1 MFNKTKY
8 KLFLKKIAVAFLNA
22 ENINKHYEYI
32 LKNIIETPSKYLLNL
47 TLFRLNIYNFPE
59 IELIE
64 NTKNLENL
72 QNMKESHFNLPHFL
86 LNTFYNYKELKF
98 FKLFLLILIKAQYT
112 TFLFKPYYQSH
123 RVGSG
128 HELVISEDNLIN
140 YIIKIISYDD
150 SLKTI
155 INKNLNKIIE
165 YNIKSLS
172 RSSSL
177 SSSLSSSSYDN
188 LFFKIDYF
196 IKIKK
201 IKNKKK
207 DYDTLQDVLENFL
220 DFDKTKKLNKLYRLK
235 YFKNALEIDLEHQ
248 PYINPLIKYSKEQK
262 ESIKEFMKESY
273 PNIFC
278 NAKKMNKYKNKHINS
293 KLLPSII
300 DKIIES

>member
-1 MFNKTKY
+1 MFKKTKY
-8 KLFLKKIAVAFLNA
+8 KLFLKKIAIALLNA

-123 RVGSG
+123 RVDSG

-177 SSSLSSSSYDN
+177 SSSSYDN
-188 LFFKIDYF
+188 FFFKIDYF

-201 IKNKKK
+201 IKNNKK

-262 ESIKEFMKESY
+262 EYIKIFMKESY
-273 PNIFC
+273 PNINIFY
-278 NAKKMNKYKNKHINS
+278 NAKKMNKYKNKHIDS
-293 KLLPSII
+293 KLLSSII